1 MRNSLKKRQK
11 GIIVITLAVLALFA
25 VLFSRGLE
33 LRKRK
38 AELERQV
45 AILKEEET
53 AAYERT
59 DELKERRSYMSTIR
73 YIEDLAREKLGLV
86 YKDEV
91 IFKEKDDDEE

>member
-45 AILKEEET
+45 AILKEEEA